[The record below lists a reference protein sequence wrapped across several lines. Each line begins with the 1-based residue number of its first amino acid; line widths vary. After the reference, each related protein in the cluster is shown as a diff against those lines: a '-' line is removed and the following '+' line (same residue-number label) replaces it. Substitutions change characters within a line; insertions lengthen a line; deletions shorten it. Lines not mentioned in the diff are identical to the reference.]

1 MFGKKKLYEI
11 AWKSCFCSRY
21 TDIIS
26 AKNEDQALKIFYK
39 RHGCLIPSII
49 SFKEYKAEE

>member
-1 MFGKKKLYEI
+1 MFGKKKMYEI
-11 AWKSCFCSRY
+11 VWESCLRY

-49 SFKEYKAEE
+49 SFREYKTEE